1 MAQLVQVQ
9 LSGGPV
15 EHQPQWRHRSS
26 TGLLPWPVH
35 KDGAVQFPG
44 CEKFHPASEGAKTYP
59 SRPSGRYL
67 TEYLTS
73 KGHTI
78 AERQSFT
85 TICSSNTSSPSAGL
99 DHRLRYWR
107 AIRTAPLAC
116 PAHRVPQSTP
126 KPFQRTSQ
134 LPPASSPD
142 RRDREK
148 DEQKKGASTSRPS
161 VTNLTTRS
169 KLPTP
174 AGFYPI
180 TFPSGAHSRA
190 VN

>member
-1 MAQLVQVQ
+1 M
-9 LSGGPV
+9 

-85 TICSSNTSSPSAGL
+85 AICSSNTSSPSAGL
-99 DHRLRYWR
+99 DHRLRHWR

-148 DEQKKGASTSRPS
+148 DEQKKAPRHHDRASPTLPRGANSQHPPASIPSLFHQVLIRAPSTSPKRF
-161 VTNLTTRS
+161 TCDDRLT
-169 KLPTP
+169 
-174 AGFYPI
+174 
-180 TFPSGAHSRA
+180 
-190 VN
+190 